1 MSKRGPILLLL
12 WILGLSAC
20 GQSRWTGDLESGAPQ
35 MAGSNL
41 FHAETTIQDEWLHM
55 PLRGATDYRL
65 AVFDNQVAIRAMG
78 RNSASG
84 LIRRVVFDPL
94 QCREIEWSWAVTVLQ
109 SDAVLTRKDRED
121 VAASI
126 FLMFGDPGSM
136 LAPDPVPT
144 LRYVWTNEM
153 SGVGAVVDNPYMKG
167 TVRSIVTNTGLS
179 PEPSW
184 VVQRRDI
191 VEDFQTAFGRP
202 PDDKVHAIVLFTD
215 NDQTKQPVEA
225 YYGWARVHC
234 EDGAGLLGSED
245 AWD

>member
-1 MSKRGPILLLL
+1 MSKRGSILLLL
-12 WILGLSAC
+12 FILVLSAC
-20 GQSRWTGDLESGAPQ
+20 SQTQWTRDVEGGLPQ
-35 MAGSNL
+35 PAGRNL

-65 AVFDNQVAIRAMG
+65 AVFDNQVAIRAVG

-153 SGVGAVVDNPYMKG
+153 SGVGAVIDNPYMKG

-202 PDDKVHAIVLFTD
+202 PDDKIHAIVLFTD

-234 EDGAGLLGSED
+234 EDGAGLLD
-245 AWD
+245 DDNYWD